1 MLQGF
6 GLTKEDFMETMAEFQ
21 FEPVHRHAKGAGD
34 KYKSVDTATK
44 SVPVDCGGIAL
55 LLCCQER
62 LVADVQTTIVSN
74 CSETISSSTS
84 RRR

>member
-44 SVPVDCGGIAL
+44 SVHCG
-55 LLCCQER
+55 
-62 LVADVQTTIVSN
+62 VAVVVHVQTGVSKLY
-74 CSETISSSTS
+74 
-84 RRR
+84 